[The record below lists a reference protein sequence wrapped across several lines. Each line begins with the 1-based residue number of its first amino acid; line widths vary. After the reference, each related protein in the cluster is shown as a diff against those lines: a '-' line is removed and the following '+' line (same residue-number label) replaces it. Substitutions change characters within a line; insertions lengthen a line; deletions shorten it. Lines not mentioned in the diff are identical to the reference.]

1 MILSSSIQQRQP
13 MHHAVL
19 EQALSNLK
27 PSNHLQNGVV
37 YLGTPIGNPN
47 YIETALS
54 NAAKQFDIQWNGNS
68 KPTGVFADKD
78 NFIFKMPPPIDPPPT
93 SNWCLA

>member
-1 MILSSSIQQRQP
+1 
-13 MHHAVL
+13 MHHTVL

-27 PSNHLQNGVV
+27 PSNHLQNGVM

-54 NAAKQFDIQWNGNS
+54 NAAKQFDIQQKGNS
-68 KPTGVFADKD
+68 KPTGVFAPDKD
-78 NFIFKMPPPIDPPPT
+78 DFIFKMPPPIDPPLT
-93 SNWCLA
+93 SN

>member
-1 MILSSSIQQRQP
+1 
-13 MHHAVL
+13 MHHTVL
-19 EQALSNLK
+19 EQALSKLK

-54 NAAKQFDIQWNGNS
+54 NAAKQFDIQ
-68 KPTGVFADKD
+68 
-78 NFIFKMPPPIDPPPT
+78 
-93 SNWCLA
+93 